1 MVIAQTVCDY
11 VVATTIIK
19 WDGTLVKLSRA
30 DDPEGFAKK
39 IAHFGLLGVTLGED
53 AHPPYFACL
62 EGRGGGGGRD
72 REAAEGE
79 RFAYNHRMARCSQ
92 GHLELEWLCCF

>member
-1 MVIAQTVCDY
+1 MCDY

-62 EGRGGGGGRD
+62 QGRGGGGQRQRGGGGR
-72 REAAEGE
+72 EVCLQPSHGAVLPGAPGP
-79 RFAYNHRMARCSQ
+79 
-92 GHLELEWLCCF
+92 LELEWLCCF